1 MIQASVLGA
10 TGYAGAELVRL
21 LSMHENVQIAHI
33 TSHSAAGTPLCA
45 LYPSLRGAGLPG
57 LETYDRD
64 TVANDSDVVFTSLPH
79 GASGKVIPELFD
91 AGKTVIDLSGDYRY
105 DDAAVYETWYRA
117 AHASPALLAQS
128 VYGLPEL
135 HRIRIRTAR
144 LVGNPGCYPT
154 GAILP
159 LAPLVAK
166 GLIDTKSIVVDAKSG
181 ATGAGRAPSP
191 ALHFCEVDENVKAYN
206 VGKHRHT
213 SEIEQEL
220 SLLAGRA
227 VALSFTPHLIPVK
240 RGILSTIYCT
250 PSRPLTRDDVHS
262 CLQTF
267 YEGEP
272 FVDVYEEGLPE
283 VKHVNGSNACHIGF
297 VLDERVDRLVLV
309 SAIDNLIKGAAGQAV
324 QNMNIIFGLGET
336 AGLHALPL
344 YL

>member
-1 MIQASVLGA
+1 MR
-10 TGYAGAELVRL
+10 AELVRL
-21 LSMHENVQIAHI
+21 LSTHENVKIVHL
-33 TSHSAAGTPLCA
+33 TSHSAAGTGSTPSIPA
-45 LYPSLRGAGLPG
+45 FARPNSPSLKRTTGTTSPPTATSCSRPAPRRVGRG
-57 LETYDRD
+57 D
-64 TVANDSDVVFTSLPH
+64 T
-79 GASGKVIPELFD
+79 ELFA

-105 DDAAVYETWYRA
+105 EDAAIYEAWYGK
-117 AHASPALLAQS
+117 AHRSPELLKES

-135 HRIRIRTAR
+135 HRGRIGSAR

-159 LAPLVAK
+159 LAPLVADS
-166 GLIDTKSIVVDAKSG
+166 LIDADSIVIDAKSG

-220 SLLAGRA
+220 SLLHGRA
-227 VALSFTPHLIPVK
+227 VALSFTPHLLPVK

-250 PSRPLTRDDVHS
+250 PSRPLTRDDVFN
-262 CLQTF
+262 CLRSF

-297 VLDERVDRLVLV
+297 ALDERVNRLVAV

-324 QNMNIIFGLGET
+324 QNMNIIFGLGEK
-336 AGLHALPL
+336 AGLNALPL
-344 YL
+344 NL